1 MLRCGG
7 VCLRRHLGRERL
19 YLSTTIL
26 NHTAQT
32 TDDSTRVI
40 PIKLTPDLTSSTQD
54 PNTSASEALVTG
66 GLGFTPHDPPDQET
80 VEQPLYETHVRTNL
94 FQRTI
99 LTCGSAVSA
108 ILDPRRHDMVAV
120 LGETTGH
127 TALTRLHTLMSD
139 DSEGRRILVDKP
151 RINTS
156 TIDLDAL
163 RKLPDDS
170 LGRTY
175 INFLEVNDVTPDSR
189 LPVQFVDDPELAYV
203 MQRYREGHD
212 LFHTVLGMPTNML
225 GEVAVKWVE
234 ALQTGLPMC
243 YGAAVFGPLRFRPK
257 QRQKYLSVYLPWALR
272 VGRTGRLLM
281 NVYFEERWEQ
291 SIHEVRAEFGIEP
304 PPDV

>member
-1 MLRCGG
+1 MA
-7 VCLRRHLGRERL
+7 
-19 YLSTTIL
+19 TTT
-26 NHTAQT
+26 HGSRPQT
-32 TDDSTRVI
+32 TDIPTREI
-40 PIKLTPDLTSSTQD
+40 PIKQAPDVSTSNQGSK
-54 PNTSASEALVTG
+54 NVSGRGSEAPRF
-66 GLGFTPHDPPDQET
+66 GFTPPDPPEEET
-80 VEQPLYETHVRTNL
+80 AEEPALYNNHIRTNT
-94 FQRTI
+94 FQRVI
-99 LTCGSAVSA
+99 LTCGAA
-108 ILDPRRHDMVAV
+108 AAALLNPRRHDMVAV

-127 TALTRLHTLMSD
+127 PALARLYTNMID
-139 DSEGRRILVDKP
+139 DPEGQRILVDKP
-151 RINTS
+151 RINST

-163 RKLPDDS
+163 RKLPADS

-175 INFLEVNDVTPDSR
+175 INFLEDNKVTPDSR

-234 ALQTGLPMC
+234 AIQTGLPMC

-257 QRQKYLSVYLPWALR
+257 QRQKYVSIYLPWAIR
-272 VGRTGRLLM
+272 VGRTAKLLM

-291 SIHEVRAEFGIEP
+291 SIHELRGEFGIEP